1 MAEIAEISSAHPL
14 IITPPNDHTFSQIH
28 PAFGYRIDEFY
39 LSDSHEQD
47 LKKFSYCFLWI

>member
-47 LKKFSYCFLWI
+47 LKKFSYCFL